1 VLLLF
6 AIAANGQTYEV
17 APAPFNSP
25 EADFGGTF
33 NGNHIIYSSSRQR
46 TEITYND
53 DTTHQFFTDLYIT
66 SINKEGEWEEPRPIK
81 GQVNTLMNEAQ
92 CTFSQDGKTMYYT
105 GNLKNALNQRKEKSA
120 TYALG
125 IVCAKLY
132 NREWIIEHDF
142 PYNSSSST
150 YSCGHPFLAQSDS
163 LFLFSSNQPGGYG
176 GSDLYYCLWQNN
188 AWSNPENLGPTI
200 NTEGNEFY
208 PFVNAQGVL
217 YFSSDSRDDSEGLD
231 IYCALPTA
239 NGGYEEPVRLP
250 EPINT
255 EADDF
260 AYSEKQGSNRGCISS
275 NRDGVQDDIYL
286 FTRYEDNFNHCLTNA
301 PPHFCY
307 MFSDENYAQ
316 MPNLP
321 FTYVWRFSDGDVQ
334 SGSQVKKCFD
344 DFGHYTYSLEVQD
357 TLTRQFIMTA
367 NEDELEISRPEEPYL
382 MVPPT
387 WALRQDVQGIVTI
400 PTQLAIDTASIE
412 WLLNDTRLANG
423 KQFQWK
429 PDTLG
434 EFLLTVRMKTKG
446 TRRVASKA
454 ICIEQRIVIQPDPV
468 QEEYP
473 PIVPISIS
481 TPQIVRNV
489 QGEQLI
495 PRYYIVMSRSKDS
508 LSAND
513 SRWLNAPRQVLEMSN
528 HTEFIYVLEETNDL
542 SQLLQQFQHYREAG
556 HSVEI
561 VQCLNTK
568 NIYLPV
574 RTMNWTGTNSAL
586 KSENTSPNTLSAN
599 DSLKTNPTLPSQTTT
614 YIDLD
619 KDYMRKV
626 KYVAA
631 VMNIERQMDLQ
642 IVCEY
647 PAKEKAQAAQEK
659 ALKMKELLIQFNVE
673 PDAIAIATQLNENV
687 VPQHEVKMI
696 LQYPYTAAEHE

>member
-1 VLLLF
+1 
-6 AIAANGQTYEV
+6 
-17 APAPFNSP
+17 
-25 EADFGGTF
+25 
-33 NGNHIIYSSSRQR
+33 
-46 TEITYND
+46 
-53 DTTHQFFTDLYIT
+53 
-66 SINKEGEWEEPRPIK
+66 
-81 GQVNTLMNEAQ
+81 
-92 CTFSQDGKTMYYT
+92 
-105 GNLKNALNQRKEKSA
+105 
-120 TYALG
+120 
-125 IVCAKLY
+125 
-132 NREWIIEHDF
+132 
-142 PYNSSSST
+142 
-150 YSCGHPFLAQSDS
+150 
-163 LFLFSSNQPGGYG
+163 
-176 GSDLYYCLWQNN
+176 
-188 AWSNPENLGPTI
+188 
-200 NTEGNEFY
+200 
-208 PFVNAQGVL
+208 
-217 YFSSDSRDDSEGLD
+217 
-231 IYCALPTA
+231 
-239 NGGYEEPVRLP
+239 
-250 EPINT
+250 
-255 EADDF
+255 
-260 AYSEKQGSNRGCISS
+260 
-275 NRDGVQDDIYL
+275 
-286 FTRYEDNFNHCLTNA
+286 
-301 PPHFCY
+301 
-307 MFSDENYAQ
+307 
-316 MPNLP
+316 
-321 FTYVWRFSDGDVQ
+321 
-334 SGSQVKKCFD
+334 
-344 DFGHYTYSLEVQD
+344 
-357 TLTRQFIMTA
+357 
-367 NEDELEISRPEEPYL
+367 
-382 MVPPT
+382 
-387 WALRQDVQGIVTI
+387 
-400 PTQLAIDTASIE
+400 LAIDTASIE

-508 LSAND
+508 LSTND

-542 SQLLQQFQHYREAG
+542 SQLLLQFQHYREAG

-574 RTMNWTGTNSAL
+574 RIMNWTGTNSAL
-586 KSENTSPNTLSAN
+586 QSEYTSTNTLSAT

-647 PAKEKAQAAQEK
+647 PGKEKAQAAQEK

-687 VPQHEVKMI
+687 VPQYEVKMI